1 MVLNGKRNPQNAE
14 QVFRGALDK
23 LISEKERDQK
33 KNEISKNRLHTEEAG
48 EGRGWIVKKELLILK
63 KHFKTSNYKLKR
75 SQTFYMSTFFK
86 RSRTSIFYSFKLIY
100 CKIMVRNNTEAA
112 GEVKGWKRFVNTA
125 KNRCARDAPVL
136 CMCVRKQKTGFA
148 SSR

>member
-14 QVFRGALDK
+14 QVFRGSLDK

-48 EGRGWIVKKELLILK
+48 E
-63 KHFKTSNYKLKR
+63 
-75 SQTFYMSTFFK
+75 
-86 RSRTSIFYSFKLIY
+86 
-100 CKIMVRNNTEAA
+100 VR
-112 GEVKGWKRFVNTA
+112 GWKRFVNTA